1 VPQRGVIMVISER
14 QRRGFA
20 DRGLIRLD
28 KLIPDATV
36 APVRELVLRVLEEEG
51 VWRDG
56 TWVGDAIEDWSLRSR
71 LSRSLKH
78 RTKSSTAYKG
88 LVTEGLLEAVKLL
101 VGGRAVRPR
110 TDRPQVLCTPP
121 NATSWTVP
129 HKIWHLD
136 VPRLGKI
143 GLPGVQMF
151 SFLNTVTPGA
161 GGTLVV
167 AGSHR
172 LLNDDGR
179 IRSKEVK
186 KRLRREPYFRELLKP
201 REGDRRRFL
210 EEPGRVGDVELQV
223 VELHGEPGDVFLTD
237 LRLLHTL
244 APNASRVPRLMVTQR
259 FYLESLLDGMTE
271 VDDEIA
277 ERPEGR

>member
-1 VPQRGVIMVISER
+1 MVISER
-14 QRRGFA
+14 QRKDFA

-28 KLIPDATV
+28 TLIPAATV
-36 APVRELVLRVLEEEG
+36 APMRELALHALEEEG

-56 TWVGDAIEDWSLRSR
+56 TWVGDSTETKLGNR
-71 LSRSLKH
+71 LLRSLKH
-78 RTKSSTAYKG
+78 RTKSSSAFKE

-101 VGGRAVRPR
+101 VGGRAVRTL

-129 HKIWHLD
+129 HKVWHLD
-136 VPRLGKI
+136 VPRLGTV

-151 SFLNTVTPGA
+151 SFLNTVAPGG

-179 IRSKEVK
+179 IRSKDVK

-201 REGDRRRFL
+201 RESDRRHFL
-210 EEPGRVGDVELQV
+210 DRPGRVGDVELQV
-223 VELHGEPGDVFLTD
+223 VELHGEPGDIFLTD
-237 LRLLHTL
+237 LRLLHTVG
-244 APNASRVPRLMVTQR
+244 PNMSRVPRLMVTQR
-259 FYLESLLDGMTE
+259 FFLEFLLDGMRE
-271 VDDEIA
+271 ADDEFA
-277 ERPEGR
+277 ERPESS

>member
-1 VPQRGVIMVISER
+1 MVISER

-36 APVRELVLRVLEEEG
+36 APARELVLHALEEEG

-56 TWVGDAIEDWSLRSR
+56 SWVGDATGRLSSR
-71 LSRSLKH
+71 LLRSLKR
-78 RTKSSTAYKG
+78 RTKSSTVFKD
-88 LVTEGLLEAVKLL
+88 LVTEGLLDVVKVL
-101 VGGRAVRPR
+101 VGGRAVRTLP
-110 TDRPQVLCTPP
+110 DWPQVLCTPP

-129 HKIWHLD
+129 HKVWHLD
-136 VPRLGKI
+136 VPRLGEV

-151 SFLNTVTPGA
+151 SFLNTVAPGA

-179 IRSKEVK
+179 ISSKDVK
-186 KRLRREPYFRELLKP
+186 KRLKREPYFRELLKP
-201 REGDRRRFL
+201 GERDRQHFL
-210 EEPGRVGDVELQV
+210 DESGRVGDVELQV

-244 APNASRVPRLMVTQR
+244 APNVSRVPRLMVTQR
-259 FYLESLLDGMTE
+259 FFL
-271 VDDEIA
+271 
-277 ERPEGR
+277 RPPP